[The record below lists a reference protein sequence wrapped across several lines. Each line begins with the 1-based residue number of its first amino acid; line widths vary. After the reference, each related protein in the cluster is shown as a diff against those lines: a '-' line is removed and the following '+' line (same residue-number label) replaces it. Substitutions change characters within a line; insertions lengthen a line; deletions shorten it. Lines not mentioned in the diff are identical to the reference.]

1 MINRGRGKTYFPAAT
16 RIIHHSIATS
26 IIHLTIVTSILL
38 KQRLF
43 IWFLSPWL
51 YIWIL
56 QHELPIIWYLLLK
69 PLNTNCSWKSMSKY
83 IFGYWMLDKS
93 QKFSITEIERQNY
106 SIWHTLCSISGYIS
120 HISSDKWNTILS
132 LLLLSMNC
140 QHLLKL
146 QQNICL
152 DCIFIPQDTRFGHK
166 DSTQQTLS
174 VEFSLRRPGTKIK
187 IILSRFGFKG
197 LKIYSQGVQTTIGS
211 QEMQPAPTQTSKEQ
225 QIFLPFLSRRHVAFL
240 YFGYKRSPLFFSSLQ
255 GSQ

>member
-1 MINRGRGKTYFPAAT
+1 MKG
-16 RIIHHSIATS
+16 
-26 IIHLTIVTSILL
+26 
-38 KQRLF
+38 
-43 IWFLSPWL
+43 
-51 YIWIL
+51 
-56 QHELPIIWYLLLK
+56 
-69 PLNTNCSWKSMSKY
+69 Y

-93 QKFSITEIERQNY
+93 WKCFHHRNRERQNY
-106 SIWHTLCSISGYIS
+106 SIWHTLCSISGFIS

-152 DCIFIPQDTRFGHK
+152 DCIFIPQDTRFSHK

-187 IILSRFGFKG
+187 MILSRFGFKG
-197 LKIYSQGVQTTIGS
+197 LKIYSQGVQTTIRS

-225 QIFLPFLSRRHVAFL
+225 HVF
-240 YFGYKRSPLFFSSLQ
+240 SLFFPQ
-255 GSQ
+255 GKLLFYILDT